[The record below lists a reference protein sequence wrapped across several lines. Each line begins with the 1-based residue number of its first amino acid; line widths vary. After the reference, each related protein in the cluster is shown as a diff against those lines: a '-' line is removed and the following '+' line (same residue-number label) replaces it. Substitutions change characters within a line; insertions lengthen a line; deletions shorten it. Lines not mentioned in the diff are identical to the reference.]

1 MKILLN
7 IFLSL
12 NLLIGQ
18 AGVMLHYHYC
28 PMMKK
33 ADVSI
38 NDTKP
43 ASSCCGNS
51 SASSCC
57 KHTYKFIQLKDNFFG
72 SSHLKVEKIDVNFS
86 FITYVPK
93 VNFYKSESVKHLF
106 TDSSPPP
113 FTTPVFLRNRV
124 LLI

>member
-1 MKILLN
+1 MLLN

-38 NDTKP
+38 NDTKA
-43 ASSCCGNS
+43 ASSCCGNT

-57 KHTYKFIQLKDNFFG
+57 KHTYKFIQLKDHFF
-72 SSHLKVEKIDVNFS
+72 SSSQLKVEKNEVDFS
-86 FITYVPK
+86 FVSYAPI
-93 VNFYKSESVKHLF
+93 VNFYKNESIKHIF

-113 FTTPVFLRNRV
+113 FKTPVFLRNRA